1 MLRIAAVFGSLCALM
16 LLAGC
21 VQPAHVKA
29 PDPVH
34 LDMVQPQVTDG
45 SLWQADTSKQGVIAN
60 NTARSRGDLVT
71 ILIVED
77 TNAKRDRSTKTS
89 RDQSVDAKVD
99 QVVYP
104 DFLTRTVNG
113 AKVLPAVKGS
123 SSRSYTGS
131 GSIADSG
138 TVRATLSA
146 QVTQVLA
153 NGNLVVLGQKEV
165 IVGGESQ
172 IITLTGIVRPDDIR
186 TDNTLLSNSIAEA
199 RINIYGSGP
208 LNDAQRR
215 TLVGRLFDWVNLF

>member
-1 MLRIAAVFGSLCALM
+1 MLRFTA
-16 LLAGC
+16 LLALSALFVLSGC

-29 PDPVH
+29 PEPVR
-34 LDMVQPQVTDG
+34 LEMVQPQVTDG
-45 SLWQADTSKQGVIAN
+45 SLWQADTGKQGLVAN

-77 TNAKRDRSTKTS
+77 TNAKRDRTTKTS
-89 RDQSVDAKVD
+89 RDQAVDAKVD
-99 QVVYP
+99 QVLYS
-104 DFLTRTVNG
+104 DTLTRTVNG
-113 AKVLPAVKGS
+113 QKVLPQVKGS
-123 SSRSYTGS
+123 SSRSYSGG
-131 GSIADSG
+131 GSIADTG

-172 IITLTGIVRPDDIR
+172 IITLTGIVRPDDVR
-186 TDNTLLSNSIAEA
+186 TDNTVFSNSIAEA
-199 RINIYGSGP
+199 RINVYGSGP

-215 TLVGRLFDWVNLF
+215 TLVGRLFDWINLF